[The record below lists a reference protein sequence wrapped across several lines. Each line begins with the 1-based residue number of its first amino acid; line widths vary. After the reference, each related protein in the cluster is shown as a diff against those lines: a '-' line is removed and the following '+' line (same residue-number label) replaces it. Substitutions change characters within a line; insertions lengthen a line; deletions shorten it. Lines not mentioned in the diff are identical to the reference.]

1 VPLYDYDCAACGRRF
16 ETIHGVFAD
25 PPGTC
30 PLCGAGP
37 VRKAIAAPTIHFKGS
52 GWAKKERHAASGRSA
67 PRSGEDGSRDSTDAE
82 RAAAKDAGSPGAKD
96 AGGSGAKD
104 TSGPGAKDGISG
116 PATLPSPPAAGSKP
130 PSGSEPTPAAAAD

>member
-52 GWAKKERHAASGRSA
+52 GWAKKERHAASGRSS
-67 PRSGEDGSRDSTDAE
+67 PKSGEDGSRDSTDAE
-82 RAAAKDAGSPGAKD
+82 PAA
-96 AGGSGAKD
+96 AKD
-104 TSGPGAKDGISG
+104 TSGPGAKDASGPGTKDGTSG

-130 PSGSEPTPAAAAD
+130 PSGSEPTTAAAAD